1 MSKFTLPTPY
11 TAESLFDARVVDR
24 HIAEGRTTREAYE
37 AHLAS
42 LPDESAEGVPS
53 ELRFVVRGRALATN
67 GSGEDES

>member
-1 MSKFTLPTPY
+1 MVY
-11 TAESLFDARVVDR
+11 GGIGRAARDWACYDQ
-24 HIAEGRTTREAYE
+24 I
-37 AHLAS
+37 LAS